1 MQSTLFY
8 PPFVAW
14 AALSLCLLLSPLQAQ
29 DLHIT
34 LLNGDC
40 DGDNEV
46 TLFDLGIVVN
56 AFGSTP
62 NDPNWDPRADLDGD
76 LEVTLLDYG
85 IVVRNFGAVGAEPF
99 DPALPRQPAPSEGYV
114 FVKGAVEVECWE
126 GEGQTVRI
134 EALRDDD
141 PDQVVYW
148 KEVQTGEPFTF
159 VLPEQGVWTFHVGGA
174 AHALASTSSYTREYY
189 SGPPVVLI
197 LVGPEQ
203 GEEIADARFGAGSI
217 AVEAR
222 FVDYDLVRQWPA
234 QRRGN
239 PLVNREIQPA
249 KAADSSGNEVDT
261 FRFTW
266 EVSGAQFILR
276 DGNKIEIGIP
286 HLEENEPDRDIT
298 VRCTVTDAHPV
309 RQRQDPPRTAT
320 LTFKIVNHP
329 TIRPV
334 VTSAVGTP
342 VTSGFA
348 RESKLVFSIAARPD
362 NVLQDED
369 VEWNTPWGTSTGR
382 VFETAPVSP
391 DAGHQFFSYTVTAR
405 FRGFGNSQGGT
416 LPPPPGSGDYVVTK
430 TGKAMLAFDLLDYDE
445 WNDTSRGQ
453 SNWGLLDKN
462 DNKPDRNDNPPNWFD
477 DRPNHWGSVIPRMNE
492 KVGGQYIVHFAD
504 IEVTD
509 ERGNPIVAR
518 FDWKGE
524 FAPRGHRYDPAYR
537 GRVYL
542 FRWALHKL
550 LPERFKPYGLTRS
563 QYGVASNGID
573 YTAMVVAHELAHRD
587 LFIRSWEGFTDELIG
602 GPDNWKP
609 GSGLRDVDEDK
620 DEVADA
626 YERNGGGSF
635 HFSPDSPNAILRW
648 WTGDPNREDDYF
660 KDAEMYAQLWGE
672 WDGYL
677 IGSLVITDNGGL
689 VEKDWSRGGWL
700 DYFYPRGK

>member
-1 MQSTLFY
+1 
-8 PPFVAW
+8 
-14 AALSLCLLLSPLQAQ
+14 LLLSPLQAQ

-85 IVVRNFGAVGAEPF
+85 IVVRNFGAAGAEPF

-114 FVKGAVEVECWE
+114 FVQGTVEVDSWE

-159 VLPEQGVWTFHVGGA
+159 VLPQQGVWTFHVSGA

-189 SGPPVVLI
+189 SGTPVVLI

-203 GEEIADARFGAGSI
+203 GEEIADARFGGGSI

-222 FVDYDLVRQWPA
+222 FVDYDLVKQWPA

-276 DGNKIEIGIP
+276 DRNKIEIDIP
-286 HLEENEPDRDIT
+286 HLEENEPNRDVT
-298 VRCTVTDAHPV
+298 VRCTLTDAHPV

-362 NVLQDED
+362 NVLQDAD

-382 VFETAPVSP
+382 VFVTAPVSP
-391 DAGHQFFSYTVTAR
+391 DARHEFFSYEVTAR

-416 LPPPPGSGDYVVTK
+416 LPPPPGGGDYVVTK

-445 WNDTSRGQ
+445 LNDTSRGQ
-453 SNWGLLDKN
+453 SNWGTERD
-462 DNKPDRNDNPPNWFD
+462 PQIDRNDNPPNWFD
-477 DRPNHWGSVIPRMNE
+477 DRPNHWGSVIPNLNKKE
-492 KVGGQYIVHFAD
+492 GGQYVVHFAD
-504 IEVTD
+504 V
-509 ERGNPIVAR
+509 RAYKNGMLVGAL
-518 FDWKGE
+518 FDWSGQ
-524 FAPRGHRYDPAYR
+524 FAPSGHKYEEAYR
-537 GRVYL
+537 GRIYVFPAAL
-542 FRWALHKL
+542 WA
-550 LPERFKPYGLTRS
+550 EGRTMPYAKYSVQTTK
-563 QYGVASNGID
+563 ID
-573 YTAMVVAHELAHRD
+573 YTAWIIAHEMAHRD
-587 LFIRSWEGFTDELIG
+587 LFVRAWGGFSDAHIG
-602 GPDNWKP
+602 RPPLFRP
-609 GSGLRDVDEDK
+609 GSDESYDRDRDYVK
-620 DEVADA
+620 DA
-626 YERNGGGSF
+626 YEDGDGMVY
-635 HFSPDSPNAILRW
+635 HFSSSSKNAILRW
-648 WTGDPNREDDYF
+648 WENAPNRDDNALVDDELYVL
-660 KDAEMYAQLWGE
+660 LWGS
-672 WDGYL
+672 WNGYL
-677 IGSLVITDNGGL
+677 VGSLVIDDAGNV
-689 VEKDWSRGGWL
+689 VEKDWSRSGWL